1 MTRIKPNQH
10 EFFAFV
16 KAQSAEIVRAEEFSR
31 VLDEGRKLRVK
42 LGIDVSKPNLHLG
55 HVVSLR
61 MLRSF
66 QDAGHTAI
74 LIIGDFTAMIG
85 DPSGQS
91 LERVP
96 LSAAEVKK
104 NERTYLRQ
112 IGKILDLERTEIHH
126 NSEWYASMKL
136 AKFLDLLTKFSLK
149 GAWERDDFQK
159 RLGAGKPVYLH
170 EAMYH
175 VLQAYDSVSVGA
187 DVELGGLD
195 QKLNIFAGRELQA
208 KLGESPQMVVLLPY
222 LIGLDGKQKMSKS
235 LENAIHLTD
244 SANAMFGKMMAIPDS
259 LILNYAKLAAWLSPA
274 SVRMVEDRLK
284 KENPRDV
291 KLDIAE
297 AVVGLYHKK
306 MGAERAR
313 EAFIRT
319 FSKRDTASM
328 AVPVSLPL
336 QQYGALELLEALH
349 VVHSKSEARRLVV
362 GRALEIDGRTVTLQ
376 DQGLFIRSGTI
387 IRVGKKS
394 FFRAR

>member
-1 MTRIKPNQH
+1 MKTNQH
-10 EFFAFV
+10 ELFAFV
-16 KAQSAEIVRAEEFSR
+16 EEQSAETIRPEELSRA
-31 VLDEGRKLRVK
+31 LHEGRKLRVK
-42 LGIDVSKPNLHLG
+42 LGIDVSKPDLHLG
-55 HVVSLR
+55 HVVPLR

-66 QDAGHTAI
+66 QDAGHTAV

-91 LERVP
+91 LERIP
-96 LSAAEVKK
+96 LSAVEVKK
-104 NERTYLRQ
+104 NERTYLKQ
-112 IGKILDLERTEIHH
+112 IGKILDLERTEIHR
-126 NSEWYASMKL
+126 NSEWHGAMKL
-136 AKFLDLLTKFSLK
+136 TKFLDLLTKFSLK
-149 GAWERDDFQK
+149 SAWERDDFQK

-175 VLQAYDSVSVGA
+175 VLQAYDSVAVKA

-208 KLGESPQMVVLLPY
+208 KLGKSPQIVILLPY

-259 LILNYAKLAAWLSPA
+259 LILNYAKLAAWLPPT
-274 SVRMVEDRLK
+274 SVRIIEGRLK

-306 MGAERAR
+306 VGAERAR

-319 FSKRDTASM
+319 FSKRDTTST
-328 AVPVSLPL
+328 AVSVSLPFTH
-336 QQYGALELLEALH
+336 YEPLELLEALH
-349 VVHSKSEARRLVV
+349 VVRSKSEARRLVT
-362 GRALEIDGRTVTLQ
+362 GRALEVDGRTVTLQ
-376 DQGLFIRSGTI
+376 DRGLLIRSGTI